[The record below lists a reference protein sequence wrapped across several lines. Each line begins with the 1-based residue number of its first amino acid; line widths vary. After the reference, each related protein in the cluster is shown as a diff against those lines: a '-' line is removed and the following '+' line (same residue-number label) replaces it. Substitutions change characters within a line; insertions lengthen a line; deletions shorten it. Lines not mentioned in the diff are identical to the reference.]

1 MVDRRRLG
9 SLATNPSLDRWV
21 VVRGD
26 GTIVVRSGKVELGQ
40 GIRTAL
46 TLIAADELGVHPGR
60 IEVTGAATGEA
71 PNEGVTAGSGS
82 IEQSGTAVRQACAH
96 ARRILL
102 ERAATSFGGGVGVGD
117 LRVTDDGVVRA
128 PGGATVSYAELGA
141 GRPFGVEI
149 DDVAEILPVEDR
161 RWVGVG
167 APRVDLPAKVRG
179 EGVFVHDL
187 RAPDSRHARV
197 VRPPRLGAQLA
208 GLDADASWTFE
219 VVRRADFLAVVAD
232 READAV
238 AGADVV
244 ARAARWE
251 GGVDV
256 VPTLDTPEHLRANV
270 RSSTSIVD
278 GTAVIE
284 APPPVLDHRQ
294 EGAVTV
300 VEASYS
306 KPFHLH
312 GSIGPSAA
320 VAAFT
325 DGRLEVWTHSQG
337 VELLRYSLAEAVGLD
352 ADAVTVRHVDGAGC
366 YGHNGAD
373 DAALDAALVAMAC
386 PGAPIALTWSRAD
399 EHGWEPLSPA
409 MALDLAAGIDATGRI
424 VSWQHDV
431 FSYPHGARPRPTGSP
446 AISGL
451 LAAWHLEGRAVLPEP
466 SPPRGFHSG
475 AHRNADPLYDI
486 PTRRIV
492 SHLVDGPVRTSSTR
506 GLGAFGNVFA
516 IESFV
521 DELAFARGRDPVAFR
536 LEHLSDPRARAVVEA
551 AVDLAGGLD
560 APGGVDA
567 PGRGMAFARY
577 ENHKTYVCVVVEVA
591 VVPRTGVVRLRRA
604 WIAADAGEVIDPDG
618 LTNQLE
624 GGLVQA
630 ASWSLVERVDVGRTG
645 VTSRDW
651 ESYPIL
657 RFSEVPEITTR
668 LLDRPGRRSLGAGE
682 ATTGPTPA
690 AIANA
695 VFQAT
700 GARIRE
706 LPLRPE
712 RVKAALAALL

>member
-1 MVDRRRLG
+1 MADRRLLG
-9 SLATNPSLDRWV
+9 SLATNPDLDRWV
-21 VVRGD
+21 AVHED
-26 GTIVVRSGKVELGQ
+26 GTVVVRSGKVELGQ

-46 TLIAADELGVHPGR
+46 TAIAADELGVHPDR
-60 IEVTGAATGEA
+60 VVVTGAATGEA

-102 ERAATSFGGGVGVGD
+102 QRAAAALGAGVGVD
-117 LRVTDDGVVRA
+117 ELHVDDGVVRA
-128 PGGATVSYAELGA
+128 PDGRSVTYAELA
-141 GRPFGVEI
+141 GRPFAVEV
-149 DDVAEILPVEDR
+149 DDVADTVPIEAR

-167 APRVDLPAKVRG
+167 VPRVDLPAKVRG

-187 RAPDSRHARV
+187 RLPGTRHARV
-197 VRPPRLGAQLA
+197 VRPPRPGARLVELA
-208 GLDADASWTFE
+208 ADPSWEFD
-219 VVRRADFLAVVAD
+219 VVRRGDFVAVVAE
-232 READAV
+232 RGATAV
-238 AGADVV
+238 AGAATV

-251 GGVDV
+251 GGVEV
-256 VPTLDTPEHLRANV
+256 EAALDTAAHLRAHV
-270 RSSTSIVD
+270 RSSTSIVE
-278 GTAVIE
+278 GSAVVE
-284 APPPVLDHRQ
+284 DPPPVLDHA
-294 EGAVTV
+294 GAATV
-300 VEASYS
+300 VEATYT

-320 VAAFT
+320 VATFE
-325 DGRLEVWTHSQG
+325 DGRLALWCHSQG
-337 VELLRYSLAEAVGLD
+337 VELLRYSLAEAAGLSVD
-352 ADAVTVRHVDGAGC
+352 DVVVRHVDGAGC

-373 DAALDAALVAMAC
+373 DVALDATLVAMAC
-386 PGAPIALTWSRAD
+386 PGAPIALAWSRDD

-409 MALDLAAGIDATGRI
+409 MAIDLSAGISAGGRI
-424 VSWQHDV
+424 TSWQHDLY
-431 FSYPHGARPRPTGSP
+431 SYPHGARPRPTGNP

-451 LAAWHLEGRAVLPEP
+451 LAAWHLEERAVLPEP

-475 AHRNADPLYDI
+475 AHRNADPLYDL
-486 PTRRIV
+486 PARRIV
-492 SHLVDGPVRTSSTR
+492 SHLVQGPIRTSSTR

-521 DELAFARGRDPVAFR
+521 DELAGASGIDPVTFR
-536 LEHLSDPRARAVVEA
+536 LAHLTDQRARDVVEA
-551 AVDLAGGLD
+551 AVELAGGLE

-567 PGRGMAFARY
+567 PGRGLAFARY
-577 ENHKTYVCVVVEVA
+577 ENHKTYVCVIVEVE
-591 VVPRTGVVRLRRA
+591 VVARTGDVRLRKA

-624 GGLVQA
+624 GGLLQA
-630 ASWSLVERVDVGRTG
+630 ASWALVERVEVASSG

-651 ESYPIL
+651 ETYPIL

-695 VFQAT
+695 VFDAT
-700 GARIRE
+700 GARIRD

-712 RVKAALAALL
+712 RMKAALAALL

>member
-1 MVDRRRLG
+1 MADRRLLG
-9 SLATNPSLDRWV
+9 SLATNPDLDRWV
-21 VVRGD
+21 VVRDD
-26 GTIVVRSGKVELGQ
+26 GTILVRSGKVELGQ

-46 TLIAADELGVHPGR
+46 TLIAADELGVHPDR
-60 IEVTGAATGEA
+60 VVVTGAATGEA

-96 ARRILL
+96 ARRLLL
-102 ERAATSFGGGVGVGD
+102 ERAGTALGVDLGDLSVDDGEVRSPDGRTTSF
-117 LRVTDDGVVRA
+117 
-128 PGGATVSYAELGA
+128 AELGA
-141 GRPFGVEI
+141 GRPFGVDV
-149 DDVAEILPVEDR
+149 DDVAEIRPLDAR

-167 APRVDLPAKVRG
+167 GPRVDLPAKVRG
-179 EGVFVHDL
+179 EGAFVHDL
-187 RAPDSRHARV
+187 RLPGLRHARV
-197 VRPPRLGAQLA
+197 VRPPWLGARLA
-208 GLDADASWTFE
+208 ALDANPSWTFD
-219 VVRRADFLAVVAD
+219 VIRRADFVAVVAD
-232 READAV
+232 RAADAV
-238 AGADVV
+238 EAAARV

-251 GGVDV
+251 GGTDVD
-256 VPTLDTPEHLRANV
+256 PQLDTADHLRSHV
-270 RSSTSIVD
+270 RRSTSIVE
-278 GTAVIE
+278 GSAVIDD
-284 APPPVLDHRQ
+284 PPPPLDHA
-294 EGAVTV
+294 GAATV
-300 VEASYS
+300 VAASYT

-320 VAAFT
+320 VASFV
-325 DGRLEVWTHSQG
+325 DGRLSVWSHSQG
-337 VELLRYSLAEAVGLD
+337 VELLRHSLAEAVGLS
-352 ADAVTVRHVDGAGC
+352 ADDLVVRHVDGAGC

-373 DAALDAALVAMAC
+373 DAALDAAVVAMAC
-386 PGAPIALTWSRAD
+386 PGTPIALSWSRAD

-409 MALDLAAGIDATGRI
+409 MTIDLSAGLDREGRLA
-424 VSWQHDV
+424 SWQHDV

-446 AISGL
+446 AVSGL
-451 LAAWHLEGRAVLPEP
+451 LAAWHLEGQAVLPEP

-521 DELAFARGRDPVAFR
+521 DELALAAGTDPATFR
-536 LEHLSDPRARAVVEA
+536 LAHLTDPRAREVVEA
-551 AVDLAGGLD
+551 AVELAGGLD

-577 ENHKTYVCVVVEVA
+577 ENHKTCVCVVVEVE
-591 VVPRTGVVRLRRA
+591 VVARTGAVRLRRA

-630 ASWSLVERVDVGRTG
+630 ASWALVERVDLGARG
-645 VTSRDW
+645 VVSRDW
-651 ESYPIL
+651 EGYPIL

-690 AIANA
+690 ALANA
-695 VFQAT
+695 VAQAT
-700 GARIRE
+700 GARLRD